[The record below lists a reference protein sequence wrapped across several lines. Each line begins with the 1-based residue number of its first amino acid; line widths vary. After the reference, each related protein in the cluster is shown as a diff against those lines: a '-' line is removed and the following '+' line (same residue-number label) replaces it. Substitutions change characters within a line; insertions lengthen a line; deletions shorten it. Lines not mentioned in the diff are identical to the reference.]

1 MTVFVI
7 AMASEAEAVLANMQ
21 TKNSYCACDKKV
33 VTGTLCGRETAVVV
47 CGVGKVNAACGA
59 QYAVD
64 ALNADKIINI
74 GVAGGLNDGTAV
86 GDIFGISEAVQY
98 DFDLTQLKGT
108 QAGTLSEFD
117 KPYLPFSTIPLY
129 PLKKLGTGDRFND
142 SPADYALLTR
152 VLNADVRDME
162 CGAIAQ
168 ACIHAGVKLYSFK
181 AISDVAG
188 SGSTTEQYRRNLEM
202 CLQKLTRAI
211 PGIFEGV
218 CNA

>member
-1 MTVFVI
+1 M
-7 AMASEAEAVLANMQ
+7 
-21 TKNSYCACDKKV
+21 
-33 VTGTLCGRETAVVV
+33 
-47 CGVGKVNAACGA
+47 
-59 QYAVD
+59 
-64 ALNADKIINI
+64 
-74 GVAGGLNDGTAV
+74 
-86 GDIFGISEAVQY
+86 
-98 DFDLTQLKGT
+98 
-108 QAGTLSEFD
+108 SEFD

-202 CLQKLTRAI
+202 CLKKLTRAI